1 MYREILKKQ
10 DSGNIHE
17 GPNFNCH
24 SLFIYSGIV
33 LTEEQIMA
41 HHDFFIRRYNVD
53 ADPVK
58 WFKISRK
65 HIKKQRHEIFT
76 QESTSLPF

>member
-1 MYREILKKQ
+1 MGNKLVNFTVERTPFSPQYVQGDFKKQ
-10 DSGNIHE
+10 GSGNIHE

-58 WFKISRK
+58 
-65 HIKKQRHEIFT
+65 
-76 QESTSLPF
+76 

>member
-1 MYREILKKQ
+1 MYREILKNKIVVIFMRDQ
-10 DSGNIHE
+10 TSTV
-17 GPNFNCH
+17 

-41 HHDFFIRRYNVD
+41 HHDFFIRRYNID

-58 WFKISRK
+58 
-65 HIKKQRHEIFT
+65 
-76 QESTSLPF
+76 

>member
-1 MYREILKKQ
+1 MGNKLVNFTVERSHSHHNMYMEILKNKIVVIFMRDQ
-10 DSGNIHE
+10 TSTVIV
-17 GPNFNCH
+17 
-24 SLFIYSGIV
+24 FIYSGIV

-58 WFKISRK
+58 
-65 HIKKQRHEIFT
+65 
-76 QESTSLPF
+76 

>member
-1 MYREILKKQ
+1 MYREILKNKVVVIFMRDQ
-10 DSGNIHE
+10 TSIVIV
-17 GPNFNCH
+17 F
-24 SLFIYSGIV
+24 SFTVGIV

-58 WFKISRK
+58 
-65 HIKKQRHEIFT
+65 
-76 QESTSLPF
+76 